1 MDQPR
6 TERSRRSR
14 GERAGLTR
22 EQIVAAA
29 RRTLDAR
36 GLDGLSLRAVAAEL
50 GVAPNAIYSHLDD
63 KNALIDAV
71 LDDVL
76 STIAE
81 PRTKD
86 PRRAL
91 KTIMVDTYDTL
102 VEQARL
108 VGAYLARQGSRG
120 PEAQRLGMIMDRC
133 LEQLGA
139 GGAIGEAGRRSMIVY
154 TIGYAAF
161 ATGWTADGER
171 PLPAAKVRRDFL
183 AGLDWLIN
191 GIAGPP

>member
-1 MDQPR
+1 MAVM
-6 TERSRRSR
+6 ERSRRSR

-29 RRTLDAR
+29 QRTLDVR

-76 STIAE
+76 SAV
-81 PRTKD
+81 PDPHVRD
-86 PRRAL
+86 PRQAL
-91 KTIMVDTYDTL
+91 RTIMVGTYEAL
-102 VEQARL
+102 IARASL
-108 VGAYLARQGSRG
+108 VGAYLTRQGSRG
-120 PEAQRLGMIMDRC
+120 PEAQRLGLIMDDC
-133 LEQLGA
+133 LARLGA
-139 GGAIGEAGRRSMIVY
+139 RGRVGEAARRTMIVY

-161 ATGWTADGER
+161 ATGWTAEGDQ
-171 PLPAAKVRRDFL
+171 PVSSTKVRRDFL
-183 AGLDWLIN
+183 TGLDWLLD
-191 GIAGPP
+191 GIAGSS